1 MGLGWLDW
9 RDEDPGLPIKLGP
22 VSNGEYDPQP
32 LRPVL
37 DETVRRARELCE
49 RNARRAGMTRRE
61 FLLSAC
67 GAAATL
73 FVLNAC
79 SREEARRAGREPGGR
94 YEVSPEATLDP
105 DAAMEDVGGDE
116 FVFDVQGHLL
126 EYDLN
131 PAVNDPAQFWTR
143 FPQQNCGEDDPRD
156 CFSIEHFME
165 EMFLKSDTSMVVV
178 SSLPLPPDGPLSLD
192 VIAETGR
199 VALALCGDERVL
211 LHGNPFPNIGPL
223 QSNLDKMEAAV
234 RDHPIAAWKVFT
246 NYPHLWDGSGNV
258 WWFDDHDPSLP
269 QVGERFI
276 EKSLQLGVRNIAV
289 HKGLSGGTTNASPVD
304 IGPAARKHPD
314 ANFIV
319 YHSGYEAELVEG
331 PYTRATANQ
340 GINRLITSM
349 RRAGIGP
356 NQNVYA
362 EIGTTWWNVMRYPD
376 QAAHVLGKLL
386 RYVGEDNVVWGTDC
400 IFYGSPQDQIQALR
414 SFHISEELQE
424 RYGYPRLTKE
434 IKAKILGLNG
444 ARLYGVDPIMVP
456 CEFTRRELAEI
467 RPSLPLRNAVYG
479 PTTVGEAQAFRLA
492 HQGWP

>member
-1 MGLGWLDW
+1 MRWHE
-9 RDEDPGLPIKLGP
+9 EDPGLPIKFGP
-22 VSNGEYDPQP
+22 VSNGEYDPHP
-32 LRPVL
+32 LPPVVV
-37 DETVRRARELCE
+37 ETIRRARELCD
-49 RNARRAGMTRRE
+49 RNARRLGMSRRE
-61 FLLSAC
+61 FLLSAS

-79 SREEARRAGREPGGR
+79 TREAARVGGREPGGG

-105 DAAMEDVGGDE
+105 EQAMEEVGGDE

-131 PAVNDPAQFWTR
+131 PATRDPVQFWTR

-165 EMFLKSDTSMVVV
+165 EMFLKSDTSMLVV
-178 SSLPLPPDGPLSLD
+178 SSLPLPPDGPLSLE
-192 VIAETGR
+192 VMEETRR
-199 VALALCGDERVL
+199 VAEALCRDERVL

-223 QSNLDKMEAAV
+223 ESNLDKMEAAV

-276 EKSLQLGVRNIAV
+276 RKSVELGVRNIAV
-289 HKGLSGGTTNASPVD
+289 HKGLSGGTRNASPEDV
-304 IGPAARKHPD
+304 GPAARMHRD
-314 ANFIV
+314 VNFVV
-319 YHSGYEAELVEG
+319 YHSGYEDELVEG

-356 NQNVYA
+356 NENVYA
-362 EIGTTWWNVMRYPD
+362 ELGTTWWNVMRSPD

-386 RYVGEDNVVWGTDC
+386 RFVGQDNVVWGTDC
-400 IFYGSPQDQIQALR
+400 LFYGSPQDQIQALR
-414 SFHISEELQE
+414 SFQISEQLQE

-444 ARLYGVDPIMVP
+444 ARLYGVEPTAVP
-456 CEFTRRELAEI
+456 CRFSRRELAEI
-467 RPSLPLRNAVYG
+467 RMQLPLKNAVYG
-479 PTTVGEAQAFRLA
+479 PTTVPEAVAFRAA